1 MNKSFSNIELTTI
14 ATLLIASIFSLI
26 VVMSLIIEKKG
37 NQILRNF
44 ILIILFGNFLYAL
57 THLLGFTGLI
67 IYVPFSLRIFTPFF
81 YLLPP
86 TIFFYVVFNLNES
99 FKFKPQ
105 QLIHLLPF
113 VISLIDNADSFFLSR
128 EEVLKFTSQISK
140 NYRIYGNYTGLLFP
154 VKFNYVV
161 RMGLYTIYLMFS
173 WRHFIQYINNQ
184 KTEAE
189 RRIVNWLKY
198 FLIVLGI
205 FILSTAFSVFYNFK
219 YLVKSSEIVQLTIT
233 PFICVGLAVIVLC
246 GFIFF
251 NPILLYGIPRI
262 QNIDTESELELD
274 IVSQKSIVNTKLNLN
289 EFGEKLEIL
298 ETNEIELDDEV
309 VKELKL
315 AKSIIKEIKSLQL
328 YKDTNFSLATASI
341 HFNIPAHHIS
351 FVLNNQLKKSFP
363 DIISKMRVEH
373 AIALIENS
381 QNKKYTLEA
390 IGNMSG
396 FRSRTTF
403 YVSFKKI
410 TGVSPL
416 EYNNMTNSGIK

>member
-1 MNKSFSNIELTTI
+1 MNKSFSNIELTAI

-37 NQILRNF
+37 NGTLRNF
-44 ILIILFGNFLYAL
+44 LLIILFGNFLYAL

-67 IYVPFSLRIFTPFF
+67 TYVPFSLRIFTPFF

-99 FKFKPQ
+99 FQFKPN

-113 VISLIDNADSFFLSR
+113 VISLIDNSDSFFLSR
-128 EEVLKFTSQISK
+128 EEVLKFTTQISK
-140 NYRIYGNYTGLLFP
+140 NYRIYGNYSGVLFP
-154 VKFNYVV
+154 VKFNYVF
-161 RMGLYTIYLMFS
+161 RMGLYIIYFLFS
-173 WRHFIQYINNQ
+173 WRYFIQYINNQ

-198 FLIVLGI
+198 FLVVLGI
-205 FILSTAFSVFYNFK
+205 FILSTAFSVFFNFK
-219 YLVKSSEIVQLTIT
+219 YLVKPSEVVQLTIT

-251 NPILLYGIPRI
+251 NPILLYGIPR
-262 QNIDTESELELD
+262 L
-274 IVSQKSIVNTKLNLN
+274 KSIDSDVDLNIPKVDISSKLNLKEYTAN
-289 EFGEKLEIL
+289 PEIL
-298 ETNEIELDDEV
+298 DTNEIELDEEV

-315 AKSIIKEIKSLQL
+315 AKSIIKEIKALQL
-328 YKDTNFSLATASI
+328 YKDTNFSLATASV

-416 EYNNMTNSGIK
+416 EYHNMTISNPKEL

>member
-14 ATLLIASIFSLI
+14 AILLIASIFSLI

-37 NQILRNF
+37 NRTLRNF

-99 FKFKPQ
+99 FKFQPK

-113 VISLIDNADSFFLSR
+113 AISLIDNTDSFFLSR
-128 EEVLKFTSQISK
+128 EEVLRFTTQISK
-140 NYRIYGNYTGLLFP
+140 NYRIYGNYTGLFFP
-154 VKFNYVV
+154 VKFNYVF
-161 RMGLYTIYLMFS
+161 RMGLYTIYFLFS
-173 WRHFIQYINNQ
+173 WRHFIQYINSQ
-184 KTEAE
+184 KSVAE

-219 YLVKSSEIVQLTIT
+219 YLVKPSEVVQLTIT
-233 PFICVGLAVIVLC
+233 PFIFVGLAVIVLC

-251 NPILLYGIPRI
+251 NPILLFGIPRI
-262 QNIDTESELELD
+262 KSLESDVEIDLE
-274 IVSQKSIVNTKLNLN
+274 QKNEIGHKLNLN
-289 EFGEKLEIL
+289 EFSQNLELL
-298 ETNEIELDDEV
+298 ETNEIELDEEV
-309 VKELKL
+309 IKELKL
-315 AKSIIKEIKSLQL
+315 AKSIIKEIKNLQL
-328 YKDTNFSLATASI
+328 YKDTNFSLSTASI

-416 EYNNMTNSGIK
+416 EYNNMTISNLKQ

>member
-14 ATLLIASIFSLI
+14 ATLIIASIFSLI

-37 NQILRNF
+37 NRILRNF

-57 THLLGFTGLI
+57 THLLGFTGLL

-99 FKFKPQ
+99 FKFKPK

-113 VISLIDNADSFFLSR
+113 LISLIDNIDSFFLSR
-128 EEVLKFTSQISK
+128 EEVLRFTSQVYQ
-140 NYRIYGNYTGLLFP
+140 NYRIYGNYTGILFP
-154 VKFNYVV
+154 VKFNYVF
-161 RMGLYTIYLMFS
+161 RMGLYIIYFLFS

-184 KTEAE
+184 KTQAE

-198 FLIVLGI
+198 FLLVLGV

-219 YLVKSSEIVQLTIT
+219 YLVKPSELVQLNIS

-262 QNIDTESELELD
+262 QNIESESDIENAMPKIEIGSNLYLNDYGANLD
-274 IVSQKSIVNTKLNLN
+274 
-289 EFGEKLEIL
+289 IL
-298 ETNEIELDDEV
+298 ETNEIELDEEV

-315 AKSIIKEIKSLQL
+315 AKSIIKEIKHLQL
-328 YKDTNFSLATASI
+328 YKDTNFSLATASV

-416 EYNNMTNSGIK
+416 EYNNLTNSSNK